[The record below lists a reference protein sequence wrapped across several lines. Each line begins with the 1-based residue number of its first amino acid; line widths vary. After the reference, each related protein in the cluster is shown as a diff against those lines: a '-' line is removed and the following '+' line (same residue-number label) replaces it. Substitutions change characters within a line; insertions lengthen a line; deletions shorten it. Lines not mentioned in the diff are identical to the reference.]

1 MIIGNFDTDK
11 EILIVAEI
19 GNNHEG
25 SYALAEELVG
35 RAADCGVQAVKF
47 QTFKTEQFIA
57 PGNPARFR
65 QLKSYE
71 LSYAQFEKL
80 SRAAKAA
87 GLLFLSTPLDL
98 QSAAF
103 LEPLVSAYKIASG
116 DNTFYPLIKQ
126 ISATGKPVILSGGM
140 ADVETLGRS
149 QNLIADI
156 WTRNGFKQDLA
167 VLHCVTAYP
176 VAPAQINLAAIRH
189 LREALGCTVGYSDHA
204 LGIDAAA
211 YSAYAGA
218 RIIEK
223 HFTIDKNHSAFRDH
237 SLSADPDDMKH
248 LVERVR
254 EACLLLGAGVKRA
267 QPAELEIEKAV
278 RRSIAAGR
286 DLPKGTVLTWSDL
299 AWTRPATGLPP
310 GDEKRVLGGKLAI
323 DVTAGEAIL
332 PEHLCDPKPF
342 SKME

>member
-1 MIIGNFDTDK
+1 MIVEDFDTDK
-11 EILIVAEI
+11 DVLVIAEI

-35 RAADCGVQAVKF
+35 RAAECGVQAVKF

-71 LSYAQFEKL
+71 LSHAQFEKL
-80 SRAAKAA
+80 GRVAKDA
-87 GLLFLSTPLDL
+87 GLLFMSTPLDPE
-98 QSAAF
+98 SAAF
-103 LEPLVSAYKIASG
+103 LQPLVSAYKIASG
-116 DNTFYPLIKQ
+116 DNTFYPLIEQ
-126 ISATGKPVILSGGM
+126 IAETGKPVVLSGGM
-140 ADVETLGRS
+140 ADVETLRHS
-149 QNLIADI
+149 QNLISDI
-156 WTRNGFKQDLA
+156 WARNGFEQNLA

-176 VAPAQINLAAIRH
+176 VAPEQVNLGAIRH
-189 LREALGCTVGYSDHA
+189 LRDALGCTVGYSDHA
-204 LGIDAAA
+204 LGIDAAVH
-211 YSAYAGA
+211 SVFAGA

-237 SLSADPDDMKH
+237 SLSADPEDMKR
-248 LVERVR
+248 LVARVR
-254 EACLLLGAGVKRA
+254 EASRLLGDGVKKP

-286 DLPKGTVLTWSDL
+286 DLPKGTILAWNDL

-310 GDEKRVLGGKLAI
+310 GNESRVLGRKLAA
-323 DVTAGEAIL
+323 DLTTGEAIL
-332 PEHLCDPKPF
+332 PEHLCDPEPA